1 MLDDRQRNVRKRF
14 QDPLCCWLVG
24 PLLLVLWVQTGEAG
38 LLLYQ
43 RPPKDKL
50 HDRQHADAE
59 SQEVC
64 EALDWLVE
72 LDKQRGDMDAA
83 CEAIEEAF
91 DAIFVA
97 VAQDR
102 RFLDAL
108 VTKACQP
115 NRWV

>member
-1 MLDDRQRNVRKRF
+1 MLDDHQRNARKRF

-38 LLLYQ
+38 RLLHK

-50 HDRQHADAE
+50 QDRQHADAE

-64 EALDWLVE
+64 EALDLLVE
-72 LDKQRGDMDAA
+72 LDKQRCDMDAA
-83 CEAIEEAF
+83 CEAIEDAV

-97 VAQDR
+97 VA
-102 RFLDAL
+102 
-108 VTKACQP
+108 
-115 NRWV
+115 